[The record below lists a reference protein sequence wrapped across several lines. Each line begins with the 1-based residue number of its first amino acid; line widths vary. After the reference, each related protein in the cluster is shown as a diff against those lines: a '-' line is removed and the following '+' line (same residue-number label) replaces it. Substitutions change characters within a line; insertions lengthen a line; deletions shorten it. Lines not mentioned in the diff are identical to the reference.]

1 MADAMVML
9 PSAASGLLLGN
20 GAATGSFPDFSL
32 GLSTAAPSSPNSS
45 ASASRSSANLRGST
59 QTLNS
64 NFRTWQHLREPL
76 FGKNLSV
83 VLIEERKFLIG
94 VQIAKL
100 LKRETFN
107 LYRSMKVKGIEIVRA
122 VSEQV
127 EFLMRVNA
135 VKRGTRSVTLI
146 SYEPTVEFVE
156 HEFQRIQKND
166 TGRRDRFD
174 SVEDSDE
181 EDGAPAGSDSRKR
194 SAAAAAATEEAA
206 RRADIK
212 RSRSSSGSDPE
223 EYTGDLPEPWEILL
237 MLANG
242 RVTKK

>member
-1 MADAMVML
+1 MADAMVLLPNINALHL
-9 PSAASGLLLGN
+9 PSSAAPN
-20 GAATGSFPDFSL
+20 AAGSFVDFVLPVPAIAPAS
-32 GLSTAAPSSPNSS
+32 PSSPSQ
-45 ASASRSSANLRGST
+45 ATSRTSLRGST
-59 QTLNS
+59 QQLANS
-64 NFRTWQHLREPL
+64 NFRTWQHVREPL

-83 VLIEERKFLIG
+83 VIIEERKYLIG

-156 HEFQRIQKND
+156 HEFQRIQKSD
-166 TGRRDRFD
+166 APRRGERFD
-174 SVEDSDE
+174 NEDSDS
-181 EDGAPAGSDSRKR
+181 DSAPPAGSVSRKR
-194 SAAAAAATEEAA
+194 ANVGNTGSEGN
-206 RRADIK
+206 RSDIK

-237 MLANG
+237 SLAHG
-242 RVTKK
+242 RFFKQ